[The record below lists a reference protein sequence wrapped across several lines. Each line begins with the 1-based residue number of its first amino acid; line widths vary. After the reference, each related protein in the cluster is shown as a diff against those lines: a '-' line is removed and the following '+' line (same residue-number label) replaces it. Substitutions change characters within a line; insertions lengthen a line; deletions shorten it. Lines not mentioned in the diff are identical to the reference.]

1 MAMAIFAN
9 VVLLYG
15 FLNRAL
21 RPGYDSA
28 QSVTIF
34 RKVDPSATSMPPLS
48 STTRFS
54 CLPAMVGTGLLV

>member
-21 RPGYDSA
+21 RPEYDSA

-34 RKVDPSATSMPPLS
+34 RKVDSSAACMPPLS
-48 STTRFS
+48 STTRF
-54 CLPAMVGTGLLV
+54 LPFARNGGVF